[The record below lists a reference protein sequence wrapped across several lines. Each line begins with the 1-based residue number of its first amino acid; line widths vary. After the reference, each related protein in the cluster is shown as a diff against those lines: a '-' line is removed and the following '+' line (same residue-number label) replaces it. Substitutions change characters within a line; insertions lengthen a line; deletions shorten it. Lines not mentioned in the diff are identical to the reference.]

1 MQKIAFL
8 IILILGMSFIPLS
21 FSEEIPAW
29 VKNNASWWSERIIS
43 QNEFTNGLEFLIN
56 EGIIY
61 IPPTAPGIP
70 GPDKTIPDWVRTT
83 AGWWSDNKIPDSEF
97 INAMKY
103 LIEIGIIQVDAIS
116 PEIISDNNHDYES
129 TSVQSESK
137 KLNAVSECYNI
148 VYPTDKFLCDLK
160 VFDAEKYSG
169 NDFGYNSYKLD
180 NINIDIVLLNHEN
193 EKIHNFSGITENG
206 FFRYGV
212 QPQETT
218 LDPGLWKFRNI
229 YTVHA
234 FIGDETN
241 MIEKQIKFIVHDDAL
256 N

>member
-8 IILILGMSFIPLS
+8 IILILGMSFLPLS
-21 FSEEIPAW
+21 FSEEIPTW

-43 QNEFTNGLEFLIN
+43 QSEFTNGLEFLIN

-61 IPPTAPGIP
+61 IPTTAPGTF
-70 GPDKTIPDWVRTT
+70 GPDKTIPDWVRAT
-83 AGWWSDNKIPDSEF
+83 AGWWSDNRIPDSEF

-103 LIEIGIIQVDAIS
+103 LIDIGIIQVDAIS
-116 PEIISDNNHDYES
+116 PEIISDSNTDSELN
-129 TSVQSESK
+129 SESK
-137 KLNAVSECYNI
+137 KLHAVSECYTI
-148 VYPTDKFLCDLK
+148 VYPTGKFLCDLK

-169 NDFGYNSYKLD
+169 NDFGYNSHKLD
-180 NINIDIVLLNHEN
+180 NINIDIILFNQEN
-193 EKIHNFSGITENG
+193 EKIHNFSGITEYG
-206 FFRYGV
+206 FFRYDV

-241 MIEKQIKFIVHDDAL
+241 MIEKQIEFIVYVDVR
-256 N
+256 